1 MTNKLMIAALLALSL
16 AAPVAAYAGE
26 GNGEPFPLNISVST
40 APDHQVVV
48 STLPLTDGLPVGA
61 LNGTLAYQQAQSLNR
76 WYAQQADH
84 RFAQQ
89 QARQAHT
96 NG

>member
-1 MTNKLMIAALLALSL
+1 MTNRLMIAAMLALSL

-26 GNGEPFPLNISVST
+26 GNNELNPLSVSISNSGNSV
-40 APDHQVVV
+40 QV
-48 STLPLTDGLPVGA
+48 STLPLSNGLPVGA
-61 LNGTLAYQQAQSLNR
+61 LNGTVAYHQAQSLNR

-84 RFAQQ
+84 RFALQ

>member
-1 MTNKLMIAALLALSL
+1 MTNKLIIAAMLAVSL
-16 AAPVAAYAGE
+16 AAPVVAYAGE

-40 APDHQVVV
+40 APDHQVIV
-48 STLPLTDGLPVGA
+48 STLPLTNGLPAGA
-61 LNGTLAYQQAQSLNR
+61 LNGTVAYQQAQSLNR

-84 RFAQQ
+84 RFALQ